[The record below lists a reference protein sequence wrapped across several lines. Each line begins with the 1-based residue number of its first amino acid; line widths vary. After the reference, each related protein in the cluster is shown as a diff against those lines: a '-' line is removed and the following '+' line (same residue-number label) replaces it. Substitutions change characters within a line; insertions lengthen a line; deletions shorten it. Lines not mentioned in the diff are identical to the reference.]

1 MSITSVRAD
10 AAFASEGASWARTA
24 FPAVAGLP
32 AELRAEVTAAI
43 EEQPREVRAVV
54 RRLLGVT
61 VAALTSGDQ
70 RAWTSAR
77 EVEETVRVGS
87 ALAAAGALPDPLLVL
102 IGRLTAWAVERTAG
116 ARPGAS
122 GVLKDVVRVGH
133 AVTRSLA
140 GGFHRHAGSR
150 TAAPLAGEQLAAA
163 LLSGQRAPGAAASY
177 QVLAVRSGPGPL
189 DRLPTLGGV
198 AVARGSVGYLLV
210 PDAGPGRGPELAA
223 GLRAALPAAAWVAPH
238 WARTADVPAAAAT
251 AADVVALAVGSG
263 APAGV
268 HRLEDFAVEY
278 AALRH
283 PSIETEMRRLIEPV
297 LGGPGLAETL
307 RAFVRADGNR
317 TRAAAE
323 LIVHRSTLDYRLK
336 RIGQLTGYDPVK
348 PAGMQVLA
356 IAMTT
361 AQATAVR
368 AQFAAVAGTR

>member
-1 MSITSVRAD
+1 MTITSIRAE
-10 AAFASEGASWARTA
+10 AAFASEGTSWARTA

-32 AELRAEVTAAI
+32 AELRAEVAAAI
-43 EEQPREVRAVV
+43 EEQPREARAVV

-61 VAALTSGDQ
+61 VAALTSGDH

-77 EVEETVRVGS
+77 EVEETARVGS
-87 ALAAAGALPDPLLVL
+87 ALAAAGALLDPLLVL

-140 GGFHRHAGSR
+140 GGFHRHARSR
-150 TAAPLAGEQLAAA
+150 AATPLAGEQLAAA
-163 LLSGQRAPGAAASY
+163 LLSGQRAPGASASY
-177 QVLAVRSGPGPL
+177 QVLAVWGGYGGL

-198 AVARGSVGYLLV
+198 AVARGNVGYVLV
-210 PDAGPGRGPELAA
+210 PEAGPGRGPELAA
-223 GLRAALPAAAWVAPH
+223 KLRAAFPGAWVAPH
-238 WARTADVPAAAAT
+238 WARTAEVPAAAAT
-251 AADVVALAVGSG
+251 AGDVVALATGSG

-278 AALRH
+278 AVLRH
-283 PSIETEMRRLIEPV
+283 PSIEAEMRRLIEPV

-336 RIGQLTGYDPVK
+336 RIAQLTGYDPVK

-356 IAMTT
+356 IAMTA